1 MTIDDMIAELDAA
14 LVPLGEQIEG
24 FRDFERMLDKPDE
37 APAKAAVHEAINRY
51 EQRRTRIVAA
61 RDQLQVLREDE
72 YPAVLQTNFPPEV
85 VAVLQSNKDSV
96 ETAFDQVIPPGTPDE
111 AQQRLEAATA
121 KLQASTADTRAAV
134 DAATPNL
141 F

>member
-1 MTIDDMIAELDAA
+1 MTIHEMIDELDAA
-14 LVPLGEQIEG
+14 LLPLGEQIEG

-61 RDQLQVLREDE
+61 RDRLQVLREDE

-85 VAVLQSNKDSV
+85 VAVLQTNKDSV
-96 ETAFDQVIPPGTPDE
+96 QTAFDQVIPPGTPDE
-111 AQQRLEAATA
+111 QIA
-121 KLQASTADTRAAV
+121 KLQEATARLKASSADIRQQLA
-134 DAATPNL
+134 DATPQ
-141 F
+141 